1 MSYKEFTKD
10 LQGDTLPNIMILWG
24 KETFLS
30 DWAARAVEDRY
41 ATEVSRQFDVLEF
54 DGNEADF
61 YRIEEAC
68 ETLPLFSERKVIVVE
83 DPPSLGGR
91 SAAPGED
98 SLTAYMK
105 DPSPT
110 TCLVLVCGE
119 KIDKRKAMYK
129 TAVKTGKIY
138 EFTPLAPPDL
148 KKWIRKRI
156 RSHKKQIPDRELQ
169 QMIDQSGYYDRDSDY
184 SLYHF
189 ENDISKVVL
198 HSETDTITAED
209 VRISMS
215 GNADTNVFALID
227 HLGKGN
233 KKAAFDML
241 TDMFLYGENEYRI
254 LALLSG
260 QFEKILGTK
269 QLLAE
274 GKNRKQIAQILG
286 ARDFQVDRFLNAGR
300 KYSEE
305 ELKKILEK
313 IYSSDKKIK
322 SGDMDSRIA
331 LELLIGEL

>member
-10 LQGDTLPNIMILWG
+10 LQGDTLPNVMILWG

-30 DWAARAVEDRY
+30 DWAAGAVADRY

-68 ETLPLFSERKVIVVE
+68 ETLPLFSERKVIVVD

-91 SAAPGED
+91 AAADGEE
-98 SLTAYMK
+98 SLTGYIK
-105 DPSPT
+105 NPSPT
-110 TCLVLVCGE
+110 TILVLVCGE
-119 KIDKRKAMYK
+119 KIDKRKALYK
-129 TAVKTGKIY
+129 AVANSGKVY

-156 RSHKKQIPDRELQ
+156 RSHKKQIGERELQ
-169 QMIDQSGYYDRDSDY
+169 QMIEESGYYDKDSDY

-189 ENDISKVVL
+189 ENDISKVIL
-198 HSETDTITAED
+198 HSEGDVITRED
-209 VRISMS
+209 IQISMS
-215 GNADTNVFALID
+215 GNTDTNVFTLID
-227 HLGKGN
+227 NLGRGN
-233 KKAAFDML
+233 KKVAFDML
-241 TDMFLYGENEYRI
+241 TDMFLYGESEYRI

-260 QFEKILGTK
+260 QYEKILGTK

-274 GKNRKQIAQILG
+274 GKNKKEIARILG
-286 ARDFQVDRFLNAGR
+286 ARDFQVDRFLAAGR
-300 KYSEE
+300 KYSEAA
-305 ELKKILEK
+305 LKEILGK
-313 IYSSDKKIK
+313 IYSADKKIK